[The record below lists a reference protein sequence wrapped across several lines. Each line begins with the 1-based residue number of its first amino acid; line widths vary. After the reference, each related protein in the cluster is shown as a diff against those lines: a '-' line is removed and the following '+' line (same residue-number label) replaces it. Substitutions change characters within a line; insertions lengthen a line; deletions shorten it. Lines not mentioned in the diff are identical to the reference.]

1 MGLLTVFANF
11 RIDSEE
17 RLLRMQDSFH
27 SFCEAD
33 IETWVVNIRGPLKKE
48 AAEFLRTNLGGR
60 LKLFELESKKGWF
73 HDSRQ
78 MLHEINSEYIFFWI
92 EDQLCVSGVNYFNQV
107 VAEMKMF
114 GAEYLLYTAFHDGE
128 GIRSFDGLSS
138 LDSDAI
144 IAVNYDRKSH
154 KRRMRFVSSNKLI
167 CATFIIS
174 CCCIVKWSLFKR
186 IILENDPLIKRSPM
200 ETPFD
205 FEKNQRDTH
214 WLPMRVAQ
222 TKREFFAFI
231 DDDHGREKH
240 SLISRGLYPNRIS
253 RAAML
258 EIRESNLKRSSS
270 LFHRRVFYYYREI
283 INRCYSKIIRP
294 FLVKAK

>member
-48 AAEFLRTNLGGR
+48 AAEFLRINLGGR
-60 LKLFELESKKGWF
+60 LKLFELESKNGWF

-78 MLHEINSEYIFFWI
+78 MLHEINSEYVFFWI
-92 EDQLCVSGVNYFNQV
+92 EDHLCLSGVGYFNQI
-107 VAEMKMF
+107 VAEMKKY
-114 GAEYLLYTAFHDGE
+114 GAEYLLYTAFHHGATR
-128 GIRSFDGLSS
+128 GSFDCLPFNDG
-138 LDSDAI
+138 DSI
-144 IAVNYDRKSH
+144 IIVNYDINSH
-154 KRRMRFVSSNKLI
+154 LKRLEYISNNNLISASYVISTCSILSVPLFVK
-167 CATFIIS
+167 
-174 CCCIVKWSLFKR
+174 
-186 IILENDPLIKRSPM
+186 IILKNDPLIKRWPK

-214 WLPMRVAQ
+214 WLPIRVAQ

-231 DDDHGREKH
+231 DDDHGREGH
-240 SLISRGLYPNRIS
+240 SLISRGLYPNRVS
-253 RAAML
+253 RETM
-258 EIRESNLKRSSS
+258 SKVRSSHLNIKS
-270 LFHRRVFYYYREI
+270 ALFRSRFFFYLRET
-283 INRCYSKIIRP
+283 INILYGKYS
-294 FLVKAK
+294 A